1 MGRHPPAFEAW
12 PGRPPG
18 TAREGRDN
26 LSPPLGPQ
34 PMEKRMHLAAQAA
47 SCPARCMG
55 SFLYVC
61 ATSCFAVHLPTQK
74 GTDPSFTNAIA
85 RLALIA
91 STLVHPLL
99 NAWSHSRFS
108 GCGCSPSPPPLL
120 MAFAADP
127 VASARRLPA
136 ARPRRWETGG
146 QARRAGAPWGPV
158 ARSWAGRGIGAP
170 SPLCLP
176 VRAAQS
182 MAFPWDRVQSTGF
195 PGPSPGRRVDGIGQR
210 PCQHLLPRR
219 PNAPSTLGTTEG
231 FRARTTRSWYPGDR
245 GARGSPAQPSHAYCF
260 QPI

>member
-1 MGRHPPAFEAW
+1 
-12 PGRPPG
+12 
-18 TAREGRDN
+18 
-26 LSPPLGPQ
+26 
-34 PMEKRMHLAAQAA
+34 MHLAAQAA

-127 VASARRLPA
+127 VASASRLPA

-146 QARRAGAPWGPV
+146 QARRAVAPGVLWQGRGQAAAWGAVAPLPAG
-158 ARSWAGRGIGAP
+158 ARSAVHGLSMGSGTVHGFSRSEPRAP
-170 SPLCLP
+170 SG
-176 VRAAQS
+176 
-182 MAFPWDRVQSTGF
+182 WDR
-195 PGPSPGRRVDGIGQR
+195 PAP
-210 PCQHLLPRR
+210 LP
-219 PNAPSTLGTTEG
+219 APSSASSQ
-231 FRARTTRSWYPGDR
+231 RAFHPWYDRRFPRPHHPILVPWRSRCKGLTGPTQPR
-245 GARGSPAQPSHAYCF
+245 ILLSTHLNARIF
-260 QPI
+260 DL